1 MILADIFNTT
11 SILKHMHI
19 LQPFC
24 IAVFL
29 SLFRHN
35 KTPKVFCLTFGVHVI
50 EPRFF
55 FLVSASCQA
64 DVVEERREG
73 ADSCNHVS
81 VGSPFQ
87 RVDRHRAGLCICDA
101 GL

>member
-1 MILADIFNTT
+1 MILVDIFNTT

-35 KTPKVFCLTFGVHVI
+35 KTPKVFCLTFGVHVKI
-50 EPRFF
+50 W
-55 FLVSASCQA
+55 LLSLLIILQVQG
-64 DVVEERREG
+64 VVAFR
-73 ADSCNHVS
+73 CLQLH
-81 VGSPFQ
+81 
-87 RVDRHRAGLCICDA
+87 
-101 GL
+101 

>member
-1 MILADIFNTT
+1 MILVDIFNTT

-50 EPRFF
+50 FALP
-55 FLVSASCQA
+55 FLFLGGVFQGMPFSAIIFIRKCFWIQ
-64 DVVEERREG
+64 
-73 ADSCNHVS
+73 NTLY
-81 VGSPFQ
+81 
-87 RVDRHRAGLCICDA
+87 LCT
-101 GL
+101 